1 MRSSLCVFSIFD
13 FTVQDIQSAS
23 MDSKV
28 QSNRLLTV
36 HVISTAIPFCWPFK
50 NTKYGMKE

>member
-36 HVISTAIPFCWPFK
+36 NVFSTAIPFCWPFK